1 MSDDN
6 LETREPNRRLD
17 VWALALFAL
26 HFAAALAFVPLY
38 PLHAFDTDLLA
49 YFVFYRDWA
58 TGTGALQGA
67 EYFFQPKPL
76 LVFTLGPLGDVN
88 TAVACTSVATGIL
101 GATVYLVGRDT
112 FGRTVGILWSLAL
125 LLDPSRTFLTLKSSA
140 DLYLT
145 ALILASI
152 WLLIAGRIAV
162 AAVCVLLAALIKPVA
177 LPCALQFLLV
187 PAPLHRRL
195 AYAALPALALPA
207 TLLGNHVLLG
217 SALDPGLYLA
227 QFAALRDTT
236 GISPGEV
243 IHFALWTQL
252 VDTRFVSTA
261 PLGALGL
268 LMWLAA
274 DRHRLTHPLFLLPL
288 LVLGGYLALSLATP
302 YMPFFRFFWLLEVW
316 FLGYLVFA
324 IVTVGRLVGGASP
337 RLAAAAT
344 ALMLLFVADDSL
356 TQYARYRDH
365 YALPMERNMEF
376 VQAAAQ
382 TLVRERQGGEVVLA
396 PLAFQSYLM
405 WTVPSGTQDTLVL
418 SAEAAARRGLA
429 QRPEWIL
436 DVPAGYVSDPARALV
451 DGIRGTGTYQPRF
464 TTGPA
469 ALLRLMV
476 PPPSPEP

>member
-1 MSDDN
+1 MSDDDLSTGDPN
-6 LETREPNRRLD
+6 LRLD
-17 VWALALFAL
+17 LWAPVLFAL
-26 HFAAALAFVPLY
+26 HVTVALAFVPLY
-38 PLHAFDTDLLA
+38 PLHVFDTDLLA
-49 YFVFYRDWA
+49 YFVFFRDWA
-58 TGTGALQGA
+58 TGTGALHGLD
-67 EYFFQPKPL
+67 YFFQPKPL
-76 LVFTLGPLGDVN
+76 LVFTLGPLGNVH
-88 TAVACTSVATGIL
+88 TAVACTSVATGLL
-101 GATVYLVGRDT
+101 GAAVYLVGRDS

-145 ALILASI
+145 ALVFVSI
-152 WLLIAGRIAV
+152 WLLIAGRFTL
-162 AAVCVLLAALIKPVA
+162 AAACVLLAALIKPVA

-187 PAPLHRRL
+187 PAPIHRRL

-207 TLLGNHVLLG
+207 TLLGNHLLLG
-217 SALDPGLYLA
+217 SALDPGQYLA

-274 DRHRLTHPLFLLPL
+274 DRTRLTHPLFLLPL
-288 LVLGGYLALSLATP
+288 LVLGGYLALSVATP
-302 YMPFFRFFWLLEVW
+302 YMPFFRFFWVLEVW
-316 FLGYLVFA
+316 FLGYLMFA
-324 IVTVGRLVGGASP
+324 IVSIGRLVGGAGS

-344 ALMLLFVADDSL
+344 ALMLLFLVDDSL

-376 VQAAAQ
+376 VQAAAD
-382 TLVRERQGGEVVLA
+382 TLARERRGGEVVLA

-405 WTVPSGTQDTLVL
+405 WTAPPGTPDTVVL
-418 SAEAAARRGLA
+418 SAEAAARHGLKS
-429 QRPEWIL
+429 PPPWIL

-451 DGIRGTGTYQPRF
+451 DGLEATATYEPRLAN
-464 TTGPA
+464 GPA
-469 ALLRLMV
+469 ALLRLT
-476 PPPSPEP
+476 PP